1 MDKTIP
7 TTKICLNCGK
17 VFNDMKQSH
26 RTFKCDCG
34 VTHDR
39 DIHAA
44 QNMIDIVE
52 MLLGNKLT
60 IPVGRR
66 EFKREE
72 FLITYEKKF
81 KCAYGTLIHE
91 AHPF

>member
-1 MDKTIP
+1 
-7 TTKICLNCGK
+7 
-17 VFNDMKQSH
+17 MKQSQ

-34 VTHDR
+34 VTLDR
-39 DIHAA
+39 DVHAA
-44 QNMIDIVE
+44 QNMIEIVE
-52 MLLGNKLT
+52 MLLENKLT
-60 IPVGRR
+60 VPVGRR

-72 FLITYEKKF
+72 FLTAYEKKF

>member
-1 MDKTIP
+1 
-7 TTKICLNCGK
+7 
-17 VFNDMKQSH
+17 MKQSH

-34 VTHDR
+34 VTLDR

-52 MLLGNKLT
+52 MLLRNKLT

-72 FLITYEKKF
+72 FLEAYEKHFSKSYERRRST
-81 KCAYGTLIHE
+81 KITSLKV
-91 AHPF
+91 